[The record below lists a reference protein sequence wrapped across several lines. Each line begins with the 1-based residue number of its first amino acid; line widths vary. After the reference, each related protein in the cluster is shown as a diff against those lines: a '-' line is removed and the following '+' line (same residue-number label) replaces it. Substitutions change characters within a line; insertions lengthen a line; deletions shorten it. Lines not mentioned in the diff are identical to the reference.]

1 MLLQFMMKASQ
12 ALSVVVTDINE
23 IVENNISVYPNPSD
37 GIITID
43 IAQDAQYA
51 VKIVDLRGKLIYE
64 GDIYNSTKVNL
75 SEYNKGIYL
84 ISLIDK

>member
-1 MLLQFMMKASQ
+1 
-12 ALSVVVTDINE
+12 
-23 IVENNISVYPNPSD
+23 NNISVYPNPSD

-84 ISLIDK
+84 ISLIDKSSKDVHVKKLIVR